1 MPVTV
6 AITMLPVA
14 LWTFGEARPE
24 AVEDDRRVQ
33 GVAEVSS
40 EVNERARACGVEN
53 DSAADVESRRKGS
66 ERQPQRGRDRSILC
80 GIERT
85 QTDGLIVF
93 NHRQVH
99 PTVGRHS
106 RAQRGH
112 EGSHAGAKL
121 VLVEFDAAAE
131 MEEVAKQGCGGIH
144 SDAPRKRIRPL
155 IESSTVRFS
164 KALIPMTAAEYGPR
178 W

>member
-14 LWTFGEARPE
+14 LWTFGERRPE

-33 GVAEVSS
+33 GVADVSS

-85 QTDGLIVF
+85 QTYGLVVF
-93 NHRQVH
+93 NNRQEH

-106 RAQRGH
+106 RAQRVH
-112 EGSHAGAKL
+112 EGSHSGAKL

-164 KALIPMTAAEYGPR
+164 KR
-178 W
+178 

>member
-33 GVAEVSS
+33 GVADVSG

-53 DSAADVESRRKGS
+53 DSAADVESRPKGS

-80 GIERT
+80 GIERA
-85 QTDGLIVF
+85 QTYGLIAF

-99 PTVGRHS
+99 PTIGLHS

-112 EGSHAGAKL
+112 EGSQAGAKP
-121 VLVEFDAAAE
+121 VLVRFDAAAE
-131 MEEVAKQGCGGIH
+131 IEEIAKQGCGEIH

-155 IESSTVRFS
+155 IESSTARFS
-164 KALIPMTAAEYGPR
+164 KPLTPMTAAEYGPG

>member
-33 GVAEVSS
+33 GVAEVGG
-40 EVNERARACGVEN
+40 EVNERSRACAVED

-66 ERQPQRGRDRSILC
+66 ERQPQRGRDCSILC
-80 GIERT
+80 GMERA
-85 QTDGLIVF
+85 QTYGIIAF
-93 NHRQVH
+93 NQREGH
-99 PTVGRHS
+99 PTVGRDS

-112 EGSHAGAKL
+112 QGSQAGAKL

-131 MEEVAKQGCGGIH
+131 MEEVAKQGCGEIH

-155 IESSTVRFS
+155 IESSTGRFS
-164 KALIPMTAAEYGPR
+164 KPLIPMTAAEYGPG

>member
-14 LWTFGEARPE
+14 LWTFGEAR
-24 AVEDDRRVQ
+24 RVAFYFLGRGSGGAFAC
-33 GVAEVSS
+33 GVVTD
-40 EVNERARACGVEN
+40 RARAWGLQH
-53 DSAADVESRRKGS
+53 DSAADVESRPKGS

-80 GIERT
+80 EIERA
-85 QTDGLIVF
+85 QTYGLIAF

-99 PTVGRHS
+99 PTIGLHS

-112 EGSHAGAKL
+112 EGSQAGAKP
-121 VLVEFDAAAE
+121 VLVQFDAAAE
-131 MEEVAKQGCGGIH
+131 IEEVAKQGCGEIH

-155 IESSTVRFS
+155 IESSTGRFS
-164 KALIPMTAAEYGPR
+164 KALIPMTAAEYGPG